1 MAKTNGMKT
10 KYSNSFFSVLEGTT
24 IVNKS
29 IHAYFSINKANT
41 VAILPID
48 SKGRI
53 ILERQFRPAINADI
67 FEIPAGHIDKGE
79 TPRQAAL
86 RELEEET
93 GYCAGKIVYMTKI
106 YCSPGLLNEI
116 QYIFLASSLKKGERH
131 LDPMEDIKIKAVSV
145 SEAEKMILHKKIN
158 DAKTITAILYLKA
171 FKSAF
176 K

>member
-1 MAKTNGMKT
+1 MVKTKGMTT

-29 IHAYFSINKANT
+29 PHTYFSINKADT

-53 ILERQFRPAINADI
+53 ILECQFRPAINTVI
-67 FEIPAGHIDKGE
+67 YEIPAGHIDKGE
-79 TPRQAAL
+79 TPHHAAL

-93 GYCAGKIVYMTKI
+93 GYRAGTLVYMTKI
-106 YCSPGLLNEI
+106 YCSPGLLNEK
-116 QYIFLASSLKKGERH
+116 QYLFLASKLKIGERH
-131 LDPMEDIKIKAVSV
+131 LDPMENIKTKAVTV
-145 SEAEKMILHKKIN
+145 SEAEKMIVHKKIN

-171 FKSAF
+171 FSDSF